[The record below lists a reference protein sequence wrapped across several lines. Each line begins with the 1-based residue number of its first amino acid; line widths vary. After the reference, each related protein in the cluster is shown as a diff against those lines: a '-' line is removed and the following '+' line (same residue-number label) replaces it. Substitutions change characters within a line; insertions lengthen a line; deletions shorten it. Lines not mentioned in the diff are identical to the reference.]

1 MRLGG
6 LPRRAFFLPCV
17 PAPHVDADGWEA
29 GW

>member
-17 PAPHVDADGWEA
+17 PVLRVDTYGAKA
-29 GW
+29 TR